1 MKIILEGLKM
11 RSEVMD
17 WPEKTELYIKIA
29 LTQPMTAITGYSGEK
44 IGEIQSLHTLAE
56 FEYTGK
62 SYALPDGEF
71 ARIYMLRD
79 IYKQ

>member
-17 WPEKTELYIKIA
+17 WPEKTEPFIKIV
-29 LTQPMTAITGYSGEK
+29 LRQPIIAITGYSGDK
-44 IGEIQSLHTLAE
+44 IGEIPPLHTLAE
-56 FEYTGK
+56 FEWTGK
-62 SYALPDGEF
+62 SYTLPDGEF

-79 IYKQ
+79 IYKR